1 MSNLSQLLT
10 IKLWEEIEF
19 DRYSSKSKRN
29 WEIEEQKLQELQALP
44 PLSRTNPSNMNVKS
58 LRDFDLQQQFWDY
71 IMNRIWN
78 LDKPEC
84 KESWE
89 PIVFD
94 FRKLREGIIA
104 SYWSNGDI
112 GFAIQAFEWSVNAAL
127 KAQNFEEMFK
137 CLRGLVDE
145 LYPLKDSAK
154 KTYFIVLD
162 TLYFCCYLKDMKV
175 VINRLELMKDIDT
188 KETKFVKKLIHCI
201 FVSENPLKYF
211 ELYQNA
217 PYLTYK
223 VIMEHYHN
231 TIRTRAIRTLRKA
244 YLSVSLEWA
253 KHWLG
258 LEQEVDVVP
267 CINKLVPCVDRVDVD
282 RQIVYFIR
290 SVKKKPVAVNDA
302 QGTPTA
308 SPKMAATSAVQAAEP
323 RTMPNSPIVSLT
335 ESSTR
340 ESAES
345 SYARSTVNTPR
356 QQKVPSTP
364 SLTTRN
370 NKVVNEPAM
379 MTDNE
384 KIALYEKKMRT
395 IVDTLSS
402 DDWN

>member
-19 DRYSSKSKRN
+19 DQYSSKSKRN
-29 WEIEEQKLQELQALP
+29 WEIEEQKLRELQALP
-44 PLSRTNPSNMNVKS
+44 PLSRTDPSNINVKS
-58 LRDFDLQQQFWDY
+58 LRDLDLQQQFWDY

-89 PIVFD
+89 PIVYD
-94 FRKLREGIIA
+94 FRKLREGIVA

-112 GFAIQAFEWSVNAAL
+112 GFAIQVFEWSVNAAL

-154 KTYFIVLD
+154 KTYFTVLD

-188 KETKFVKKLIHCI
+188 KETKFVKMLIHCI

-211 ELYQNA
+211 ELYQHA

-223 VIMEHYHN
+223 VIMEHYHD
-231 TIRTRAIRTLRKA
+231 TIRARAIRTLRKA

-253 KHWLG
+253 KYWLG

-267 CINKLVPCVDRVDVD
+267 CINKLMPCIDRVDVD
-282 RQIVYFIR
+282 RQIVYFIK
-290 SVKKKPVAVNDA
+290 SVRKKPVAVNDA
-302 QGTPTA
+302 QETSTA
-308 SPKMAATSAVQAAEP
+308 SPEMAATSTVQAAKP
-323 RTMPNSPIVSLT
+323 RTTPNSPIASFT

-340 ESAES
+340 ESPER
-345 SYARSTVNTPR
+345 SYASPTMNTPQ
-356 QQKVPSTP
+356 QQKVPSMP

-370 NKVVNEPAM
+370 NKVVNEPVM
-379 MTDNE
+379 MTDSE
-384 KIALYEKKMRT
+384 KIALYEKKM
-395 IVDTLSS
+395 
-402 DDWN
+402 